1 MSSFAGVP
9 DIVTAPLSAVTFK
22 SFDVPLCALAV
33 ATVGV
38 GNAVLMVSS
47 SVIATPANPQ
57 ATDPVFVPVTVKNAL
72 NVIVPYPMS

>member
-22 SFDVPLCALAV
+22 SLDVPLCALAV

-38 GNAVLMVSS
+38 GKEKWL
-47 SVIATPANPQ
+47 ILKLLI
-57 ATDPVFVPVTVKNAL
+57 FVVQIQNSIQL
-72 NVIVPYPMS
+72 YQR

>member
-9 DIVTAPLSAVTFK
+9 DIVTEPLSAVTFK

-47 SVIATPANPQ
+47 FCLSS
-57 ATDPVFVPVTVKNAL
+57 
-72 NVIVPYPMS
+72 YPTQ